1 MVRNNQDVRL
11 ILSELELRVALLA
24 KTGLKRWE
32 IAQVLGIRE
41 GTVKSQLERIKGKLG
56 DGWKEAPYLFWPE
69 LSEELKEAINNLRS
83 PAPILFT
90 RAAHYTGVR
99 QAEERALSPAEAV
112 ILQLQGQCSPAG
124 KRYLQKAR
132 STQWRLIQLGH
143 KGQALFVS
151 GGARFWLRPA
161 LVVLVENK
169 YLKFFQSD
177 SSSELY
183 RPAWLPYVIQGRA
196 RGTRAAYYKIT
207 GIGTRDY
214 VQRYL
219 SLWVAGDLEVYVA
232 QLHTR
237 MEQRWQALS
246 RMARLAGKSIPPP
259 PPSLEMLLEEARSF
273 LIPRQS

>member
-1 MVRNNQDVRL
+1 MVRNNRDVCL
-11 ILSELELRVALLA
+11 ILSELELRVALLSKA
-24 KTGLKRWE
+24 GLKRWE
-32 IAQVLGIRE
+32 IAHALGIKE
-41 GTVKSQLERIKGKLG
+41 GTVKSQLERIKAKLG
-56 DGWKEAPYLFWPE
+56 AGWKEDPSIFWPE
-69 LSEELKEAINNLRS
+69 LSGELKEAISNLRS
-83 PAPILFT
+83 PAPVLFT
-90 RAAHYTGVR
+90 RAANYTGVR
-99 QAEERALSPAEAV
+99 QAEKGALSPAEAV
-112 ILQLQGQCSPAG
+112 ILQLQGQSSPAG

-132 STQWRLIQLGH
+132 STQWRLIQLGD

-151 GGARFWLRPA
+151 AGVRFWLRPA
-161 LVVLVENK
+161 LAVLVENK

-177 SSSELY
+177 GGSELY
-183 RPAWLPYVIQGRA
+183 RPSWLPYVTQGRA

-219 SLWVAGDLEVYVA
+219 SLWVAGDLEVYAA

-273 LIPRQS
+273 LIPRQR